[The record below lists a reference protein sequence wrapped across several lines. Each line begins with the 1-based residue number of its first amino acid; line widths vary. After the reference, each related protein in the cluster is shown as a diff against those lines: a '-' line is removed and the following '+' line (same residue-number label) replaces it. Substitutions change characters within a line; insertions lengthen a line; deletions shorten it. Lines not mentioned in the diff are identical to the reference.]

1 MANVNPFS
9 GFVRYFLGCGIL
21 SFRGKAGL
29 RINKMEFRDNEAIY
43 LQIAAYVSENILLG
57 KWPAEQKIPSVRDMA
72 VELEVNPNTVMRS
85 YEFLQ
90 NQGVI
95 YNKRGLGLYV
105 APDGSDKVKVYSRE
119 RFIQQDLP
127 VFFRNIYLLDI
138 SAEDLQEWYEKFKI
152 ENYKPKSTGE
162 NENK

>member
-1 MANVNPFS
+1 
-9 GFVRYFLGCGIL
+9 
-21 SFRGKAGL
+21 
-29 RINKMEFRDNEAIY
+29 MEFRDNEAIY
-43 LQIAAYVSENILLG
+43 LQIAAFVSENILLG
-57 KWPAEQKIPSVRDMA
+57 KWPAEQKILSVRDLA

-105 APDGSDKVKVYSRE
+105 APDGADKVKTYRKE

-138 SAEDLQEWYEKFKI
+138 EPGDLQQWYEAFKL
-152 ENYKPKSTGE
+152 ENYKSIKR
-162 NENK
+162 